1 MSLRIGA
8 VGVQKVSAKLL
19 ENNFLVCLPVFDEG
33 YDMISDWKG
42 RLHRIQV
49 KSTSGQKNM
58 ENRTKLKFLAARGP
72 GHGAGARVNLP
83 NLKETYGKNDCDA
96 FIFYHI
102 PLDALF
108 IVPRIRL
115 PKTKS
120 IYLAPNSLWR
130 DNWDVLRNPRKG

>member
-19 ENNFLVCLPVFDEG
+19 ENGFLVSLPIFDEG

-42 RLHRIQV
+42 RLQRVQV
-49 KSTSGQKNM
+49 KSTGGQKNM

-72 GHGAGARVNLP
+72 GYIPSSNKHGV
-83 NLKETYGKNDCDA
+83 KETYGKSDCDA

-108 IVPRIRL
+108 VVPRIRL

-120 IYLAPNSLWR
+120 IYLPPNSLWR
-130 DNWDVLRNPRKG
+130 DNWDVLRNFKKG

>member
-19 ENNFLVCLPVFDEG
+19 EHGFLVSLPVFDEG
-33 YDMISDWKG
+33 YDMISDWRGK
-42 RLHRIQV
+42 LHRIQV

-58 ENRTKLKFLAARGP
+58 EHRSKMKFLAVRGP
-72 GHGAGARVNLP
+72 GYIPGVNKHHV
-83 NLKETYGKNDCDA
+83 KETYSKSDCDA

-108 IVPRIRL
+108 VVPRIRL

-130 DNWDVLRNPRKG
+130 DNWDVLRNFKKG

>member
-19 ENNFLVCLPVFDEG
+19 EHGFLVSLPVFDEG

-42 RLHRIQV
+42 RLHRVQV
-49 KSTSGQKNM
+49 KSTSGQKSM
-58 ENRTKLKFLAARGP
+58 ENRTKLKFLAVRGP
-72 GHGAGARVNLP
+72 GYIPSSNKHSV
-83 NLKETYGKNDCDA
+83 KETYGKSDCDV

-108 IVPRIRL
+108 VVPRIRL

-130 DNWDVLRNPRKG
+130 DNWDVLRNFKKS